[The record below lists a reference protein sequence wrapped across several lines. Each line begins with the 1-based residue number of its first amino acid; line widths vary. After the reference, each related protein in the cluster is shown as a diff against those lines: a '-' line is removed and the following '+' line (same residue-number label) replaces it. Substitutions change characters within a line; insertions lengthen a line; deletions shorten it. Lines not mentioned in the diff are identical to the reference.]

1 MIVYLYY
8 RLLRLAKMDNKIKK
22 IIRVAGGIAAG
33 IVTIGGTVAT
43 ALVNVRESNDKYSN
57 KWFDSLSDDELSIER
72 EIIRQRHC
80 QGEDM
85 YDLLHKFD
93 DVMSKRAW
101 GNEVPH
107 APAYHSEHGWYL
119 SEDD

>member
-1 MIVYLYY
+1 
-8 RLLRLAKMDNKIKK
+8 MDNKIKK
-22 IIRVAGGIAAG
+22 IIKVAGGIAAI
-33 IVTIGGTVAT
+33 IVTIGGTVVT
-43 ALVNVRESNDKYSN
+43 ALSNVSGSNDKYSN
-57 KWFDSLSDDELSIER
+57 KWFDSLSDDELSVER
-72 EIIRQRHC
+72 EKIRQRHC
-80 QGEDM
+80 HGEDM
-85 YDLLHKFD
+85 YNLLHKFD